1 MPALLIT
8 SLVWAISFG
17 LIGNH
22 LTGMPSDFVS
32 MVRMA
37 GALLVFL
44 PFARKIPAGHA
55 LLLAAIGAV
64 QFGAMY
70 LCYTAAFHYLPSW
83 QVAVFTVMTPIYIV
97 LIGGII
103 HRKLTLR
110 HIAAALLA
118 AGGCAAIL
126 WKGWSGT
133 DISGKGFLLV
143 QISNICFAA
152 GQLAYAALK
161 RSIVTQHER
170 SVFAYAYAGALLVTL
185 PTGIPSGSS
194 CWQSITALQWGIL
207 AYLGAVASGL
217 CFFLWNY
224 GARRVTPGR
233 LAVMNNLKIPLAA
246 LSSLL
251 IFGEHANL
259 SMLITGCLLM
269 SAAFLA
275 THHTPARQ
283 AQDKTN
289 PR

>member
-22 LTGMPSDFVS
+22 LAGIPSDFVS
-32 MVRMA
+32 MIRMA

-44 PFARKIPAGHA
+44 PFVRRIPAGHA

-70 LCYTAAFHYLPSW
+70 LCYTAAFRYLPSW

-97 LIGGII
+97 LIDGIM
-103 HRKLTLR
+103 HRKLAFR
-110 HIAAALLA
+110 HISAALLA

-126 WKGWSGT
+126 WKGWSGSE
-133 DISGKGFLLV
+133 ISGKGFLLV

-161 RSIVTQHER
+161 RTTVTQHER

-185 PTGIPSGSS
+185 PTGLSS
-194 CWQSITALQWGIL
+194 ASDCWHSVTAAQWGVL
-207 AYLGAVASGL
+207 AYLGAIASGL

-224 GARRVTPGR
+224 GARRVSSGK

-246 LSSLL
+246 LSSIL
-251 IFGEHANL
+251 IFGESVNL
-259 SMLITGCLLM
+259 HMLITGCLLM
-269 SAAFLA
+269 GAAFLA
-275 THHTPARQ
+275 THSSQ
-283 AQDKTN
+283 AGRAQSTKTS
-289 PR
+289 R

>member
-17 LIGNH
+17 LIGSH
-22 LTGMPSDFVS
+22 LTGIPSDFVS
-32 MVRMA
+32 MARMA

-44 PFARKIPAGHA
+44 PFIRKIPTGHA
-55 LLLAAIGAV
+55 CLLAAIGAV

-70 LCYTAAFHYLPSW
+70 LCYTAAFRYLPSW

-97 LIGGII
+97 LIGGIM
-103 HRKLTLR
+103 HRNLTMR
-110 HIAAALLA
+110 HIVAALLA

-126 WKGWSGT
+126 WKGWAGA
-133 DISGKGFLLV
+133 DISGKGFLLI

-185 PTGIPSGSS
+185 PSGIVSGSG
-194 CWQSITALQWGIL
+194 CWSDITALQWGVL
-207 AYLGAVASGL
+207 AYLGAIASGL

-224 GARRVTPGR
+224 GARRVSSGR

-246 LSSLL
+246 LSSIL
-251 IFGEHANL
+251 IFGEKADAA
-259 SMLITGCLLM
+259 MLATGCILM

-275 THHTPARQ
+275 THRSPADRIQ
-283 AQDKTN
+283 DTRAAQ
-289 PR
+289 